1 MALSLKLIARTRK
14 LWMPVDNLGELNL
27 PLSLVTPRLIS
38 SIHTMAFGSLTIVIV
53 RAPLVVI
60 ACRGRCATATP
71 QQRSKMQA
79 YNFIVTTFTPN
90 DPQRASVARAS
101 RP

>member
-1 MALSLKLIARTRK
+1 MALSLKPIARTRK
-14 LWMPVDNLGELNL
+14 LWTPVDNLRELNL
-27 PLSLVTPRLIS
+27 PLSFVTPRLIS

-71 QQRSKMQA
+71 QQKIKIQT
-79 YNFIVTTFTPN
+79 YNFIVTTFTPK
-90 DPQRASVARAS
+90 DPQGASLARAS